1 MALRIGFR
9 GLEVFV
15 AIADCATVTR
25 AAELL
30 AQTQSA
36 ASQAL
41 AALEQGLGASL
52 FDRVGRRLVLNEN
65 GRLLLPKARAMLDLG
80 MEAQNLLSGA
90 AAHLRLGASTT
101 IANYLLPP
109 CIAGFRQLHVD
120 AGVDLLVGNTQA
132 IINAVA
138 AFRVDVGFI
147 EGPCHHPDLRITPWR
162 DDELLVVVAATHDLA
177 TREASMAQLAQQAWI
192 MRESGSGTR
201 EEADRLLLPRLGAFS
216 VAMELGDSEAIKHVV
231 AAGLGVSCLP
241 RCVVAQ
247 QLQRGELHALP
258 LPPLMRK
265 LYRVMHRDKA
275 LTRGMERFLGFTA
288 VQGTG

>member
-1 MALRIGFR
+1 
-9 GLEVFV
+9 
-15 AIADCATVTR
+15 
-25 AAELL
+25 
-30 AQTQSA
+30 
-36 ASQAL
+36 
-41 AALEQGLGASL
+41 
-52 FDRVGRRLVLNEN
+52 
-65 GRLLLPKARAMLDLG
+65 
-80 MEAQNLLSGA
+80 
-90 AAHLRLGASTT
+90 
-101 IANYLLPP
+101 
-109 CIAGFRQLHVD
+109 
-120 AGVDLLVGNTQA
+120 
-132 IINAVA
+132 
-138 AFRVDVGFI
+138 
-147 EGPCHHPDLRITPWR
+147 
-162 DDELLVVVAATHDLA
+162 
-177 TREASMAQLAQQAWI
+177 